1 MREYFSADASV
12 SDCRGFAF
20 IEYSLFCSMEKTG
33 QVDAFR
39 RGNYATARGPGVCR
53 I

>member
-1 MREYFSADASV
+1 MREYFSADARV
-12 SDCRGFAF
+12 SDCRGFTF
-20 IEYSLFCSMEKTG
+20 IECSFFCSMEKTG

-39 RGNYATARGPGVCR
+39 GGNYTTARGSGICR